1 MFLCWQFFSS
11 IHWNR
16 IKKEDN
22 RKRKIISGNI
32 SIMSISFPLGI
43 LYMEEFHCPTDP
55 LLKYKAAYLEDL
67 CCKLLTRPRSISFVV
82 MTITCEFSW
91 YTIFQKST
99 TVFCRHP
106 WVAMKTLPSSTKR
119 PSSCILY
126 GWTAWMIIMQLWSH
140 EDESLACYQINVLQ
154 IPRILIITTIFFYN
168 AFVDTPSYLML
179 NTLTLI

>member
-1 MFLCWQFFSS
+1 
-11 IHWNR
+11 
-16 IKKEDN
+16 
-22 RKRKIISGNI
+22 
-32 SIMSISFPLGI
+32 MSISFPLGI
-43 LYMEEFHCPTDP
+43 LYMELEFHCPTDP
-55 LLKYKAAYLEDL
+55 LLKYKAAYFGDA

-140 EDESLACYQINVLQ
+140 EDESLAPSMLPDKCSSN
-154 IPRILIITTIFFYN
+154 PRNTHHYYYYIFYN